1 MLTLKK
7 DKLSTSQKLFIVFV
21 ASFLPL
27 VAAIFFQLDVLS
39 TLEAT
44 LLVLFSSVFFILANK
59 RKGSS
64 CLD

>member
-7 DKLSTSQKLFIVFV
+7 DKLSASQKLFIVFA

-27 VAAIFFQLDVLS
+27 VVAIFCQLDVLS

-44 LLVLFSSVFFILANK
+44 LLVFFSSTFFILVSK
-59 RKGSS
+59 RKDSFR
-64 CLD
+64 LD